1 MEDLHGRK
9 IIIEETE
16 RSIQTKLVYLPT
28 MLERSP
34 LTIQCQRCGEVVSK
48 KENRLATNVY
58 YCHACIQLGRV
69 TSCQKF
75 CHLPERPN
83 SPRTVFFEWSGQ
95 LTKGQ
100 QAISVELCETA
111 KARENRLVWAVTGA
125 GKTEMLF
132 AV

>member
-75 CHLPERPN
+75 CHLPERLN

-100 QAISVELCETA
+100 QAISVELC
-111 KARENRLVWAVTGA
+111 
-125 GKTEMLF
+125 
-132 AV
+132 

>member
-48 KENRLATNVY
+48 KENRLA
-58 YCHACIQLGRV
+58 ILL
-69 TSCQKF
+69 SCV
-75 CHLPERPN
+75 HSIRPCDFL
-83 SPRTVFFEWSGQ
+83 SKILSFTR
-95 LTKGQ
+95 
-100 QAISVELCETA
+100 
-111 KARENRLVWAVTGA
+111 KAQ
-125 GKTEMLF
+125 
-132 AV
+132 

>member
-34 LTIQCQRCGEVVSK
+34 NNSMSAVRGSRIQ

-83 SPRTVFFEWSGQ
+83 SPRTVFLSG
-95 LTKGQ
+95 LD
-100 QAISVELCETA
+100 
-111 KARENRLVWAVTGA
+111 N
-125 GKTEMLF
+125 
-132 AV
+132 